1 MKHKLT
7 RNIGLKLSSL
17 AVAFLIWL
25 VVANVD
31 NPLDS
36 RLYRGIK
43 IQTANADSVTDI
55 DKTFEFAS
63 DDTVV
68 IKVTERQSVLDSLT
82 TNSFTV
88 VADMESI
95 NEMSSVPLTVIC
107 SSPFVTLDEIQV
119 VPSSVKV
126 KLEQKKQS
134 DFRVDVKWTGQAARG
149 YEVGKA
155 EVVQGKTV
163 QIAGPESMIDRIGQ
177 VVASVNVNNINTD
190 KRMNAVITVYDKN
203 GDPISQMNRL
213 QIKDSNGVLLTDN
226 SVMVDITLWEVMND
240 IPVEVPVTGTPAEG
254 YYVTGVSTV
263 PVTLNL
269 VGTQEALAELNG
281 KIVVKTPVS
290 VDGISASFT
299 ETLDITETLVE
310 IEDLQLVSGNDP
322 SITVTVQIEKT
333 GDQTLRMPLS
343 NLEIQNRPSNMTLTF
358 SPADEIAVTLHA
370 VDGSGSKL
378 LLDDIKAK
386 IDLAVCAEPGDYE
399 IPVEIQL
406 PEGYV
411 LVSDVVLLVNATQQE
426 VIEDEQGEA
435 AGE

>member
-7 RNIGLKLSSL
+7 RNIGLKISSL
-17 AVAFLIWL
+17 AVAFIIWL

-31 NPLDS
+31 NPMDS
-36 RLYRGIK
+36 RLYRGVK

-68 IKVTERQSVLDSLT
+68 IKVTERVSVLDSLT

-134 DFRVDVKWTGQAARG
+134 DFRVDVKWTGQAAKG

-190 KRMNAVITVYDKN
+190 KRLNAAISVYDKN
-203 GDPISQMNRL
+203 GDQITQMNRL

-226 SVMVDITLWEVMND
+226 SVMVDITLWEVMSD
-240 IPVEVPVTGTPAEG
+240 IPVEVAVEGTPADG
-254 YYVTGVSTV
+254 YYVTEVSTV

-269 VGTQEALAELNG
+269 VGTQEALAALNG
-281 KIVVKTPVS
+281 KLIVNAPVS
-290 VDGISASFT
+290 VEGVSESFT
-299 ETLDITETLVE
+299 ETLDISETLDA

-333 GDQTLRMPLS
+333 GDQTLQMPLS
-343 NLEIQNRPSNMTLTF
+343 NLEILNRPSDMTLTF
-358 SPADEIAVTLHA
+358 SPADELAVTVHA
-370 VDGSGSKL
+370 EDDSDRRL
-378 LLDDIKAK
+378 LLDDMKAK

-406 PEGYV
+406 PNGYT
-411 LVSDVVLLVNATQQE
+411 LVSEVVLLVNATQQE
-426 VIEDEQGEA
+426 VIEEEQAEDT
-435 AGE
+435 EE

>member
-1 MKHKLT
+1 MKHRLT
-7 RNIGLKLSSL
+7 RNIGLKFSSL

-25 VVANVD
+25 IVANID
-31 NPLDS
+31 NPMDS

-63 DDTVV
+63 EDTVV
-68 IKVTERQSVLDSLT
+68 IKVTERTSVLDSLST
-82 TNSFTV
+82 SSFTV

-119 VPSSVKV
+119 VPASVKV

-134 DFRVDVKWTGQAARG
+134 DFRVDVKWTGQAAKG
-149 YEVGKA
+149 YEIGKA

-177 VVASVNVNNINTD
+177 VVASVNINNINTD
-190 KRMNAVITVYDKN
+190 KRMNAAISVYDKN
-203 GDPISQMNRL
+203 GDIITQMNRL

-226 SVMVDITLWEVMND
+226 SVMVDITLWEVMSD
-240 IPVEVPVTGTPAEG
+240 IPVEVSVEGTPAEG
-254 YYVTGVSTV
+254 YHVTEVTTV

-269 VGTQEALAELNG
+269 AGTPEALAELNG
-281 KIVVKTPVS
+281 KIKVNTPVS
-290 VDGISASFT
+290 VEGASESFT
-299 ETLDITETLVE
+299 ETLDISETLEE
-310 IEDLQLVSGNDP
+310 IEELQLLSGNDP

-343 NLEIQNRPSNMTLTF
+343 NLEILNRPSDMTLTF
-358 SPADEIAVTLHA
+358 SPADEIAVTVHA
-370 VDGSGSKL
+370 EDGSDSRL
-378 LLDDIKAK
+378 LLDDIKAR

-399 IPVEIQL
+399 IPVEVQL
-406 PEGYV
+406 PTGYT
-411 LVSDVVLLVNATQQE
+411 LASDVVLVVNATEQE
-426 VIEDEQGEA
+426 KIEEA
-435 AGE
+435 EDSED